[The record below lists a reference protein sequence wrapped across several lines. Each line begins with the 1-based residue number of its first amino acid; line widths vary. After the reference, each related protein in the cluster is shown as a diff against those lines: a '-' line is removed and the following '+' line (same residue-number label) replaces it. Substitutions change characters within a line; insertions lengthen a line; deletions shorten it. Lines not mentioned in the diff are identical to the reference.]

1 MKKHILAITIFTTI
15 SLTGCGHEHTF
26 TEATCTDPKICTEC
40 QETEGTAL
48 DHNWIDATCEN
59 PKSCSLCNITEGN
72 PLDHN
77 WIDATMESP
86 KTCSL
91 CNLTEGEPL
100 PPDSGVDSAGTSVT
114 LGPDEYKGDDEGS
127 QMTST
132 EANTQQTYGVDDYP
146 EFKQLVEESVI
157 TQAEYEKIVEGLS
170 EASQTPAPSPSVTV
184 TKIGPG
190 AEVTTGYDNG
200 LEYGEVQVGSGDYS
214 GLEHYRID

>member
-26 TEATCTDPKICTEC
+26 SEATCTDPKICTEC

-59 PKSCSLCNITEGN
+59 PKTCSLCNITEGN

-100 PPDSGVDSAGTSVT
+100 ATDSGVDSADTSVT
-114 LGPDEYKGDDEGS
+114 LEPDEYKGDNNYE
-127 QMTST
+127 T
-132 EANTQQTYGVDDYP
+132 NTP
-146 EFKQLVEESVI
+146 EEQAQIDAELVEMFKEDLENGDITEEDYNLIIEGMFLEPVQES
-157 TQAEYEKIVEGLS
+157 T
-170 EASQTPAPSPSVTV
+170 PSVNV

-190 AEVTTGYDNG
+190 ATVTDGHDNG
-200 LEYGEVQVGSGDYS
+200 IEYGEVQVGSGDYS